1 MACFDL
7 EQPTSRR
14 TPQNAATDLF
24 ELFLSRI
31 KHVSKFL
38 QQFIGFSFHRT
49 SADLSLLLLLLCVD
63 HKVQKEAQRSSCIL
77 TRARIPLCV
86 CAFGRKKSN
95 RSEGSETRGS
105 NLDCESI
112 FKP

>member
-7 EQPTSRR
+7 KQLKSRR

-49 SADLSLLLLLLCVD
+49 SANLLKLLLLLLCVD
-63 HKVQKEAQRSSCIL
+63 H
-77 TRARIPLCV
+77 RAK
-86 CAFGRKKSN
+86 G
-95 RSEGSETRGS
+95 GTT
-105 NLDCESI
+105 
-112 FKP
+112 